1 MADHSTEFQT
11 ATRLTHAGRKGKR
24 HHGPVNPPLVRA
36 STMLFP
42 DCASLQEAYGTRR
55 VYGRHGN
62 ETTHALEQALCAAEG
77 AAACLLTPSG
87 LSAITTTLLALLKSG
102 DHLLMTDSAYDPTRH
117 FCDNM
122 LKQMGVETTYYDPLA
137 GADIAALIRPNTKV
151 IFVESP
157 GSLTFE
163 VQDIPAIAAAAHAA
177 GAVVVSDSTWA
188 TPVGWKS
195 FELGVDV
202 SIHAATKYIVGHS
215 DALMGAIL
223 TNAALEAPIRDTYKQ
238 LGLAIGGDDAALALR
253 GLRTMAARLAV
264 HRESAMRVAEW
275 LAAQPEVAEVL
286 YPPMPGAQGH
296 QIWKRDFDPK
306 YACGLMGARFH
317 DDICRQQ
324 VAALIDSTDLFGIGF
339 SWGGYE
345 SLILPTDPSRVRNHR
360 AAQWTAPMIRLHVGL
375 ECVEDLI
382 SDLQQGFDALREQAR
397 LARAA

>member
-1 MADHSTEFQT
+1 
-11 ATRLTHAGRKGKR
+11 
-24 HHGPVNPPLVRA
+24 
-36 STMLFP
+36 
-42 DCASLQEAYGTRR
+42 
-55 VYGRHGN
+55 
-62 ETTHALEQALCAAEG
+62 
-77 AAACLLTPSG
+77 
-87 LSAITTTLLALLKSG
+87 
-102 DHLLMTDSAYDPTRH
+102 
-117 FCDNM
+117 
-122 LKQMGVETTYYDPLA
+122 
-137 GADIAALIRPNTKV
+137 
-151 IFVESP
+151 
-157 GSLTFE
+157 
-163 VQDIPAIAAAAHAA
+163 
-177 GAVVVSDSTWA
+177 
-188 TPVGWKS
+188 
-195 FELGVDV
+195 
-202 SIHAATKYIVGHS
+202 
-215 DALMGAIL
+215 
-223 TNAALEAPIRDTYKQ
+223 
-238 LGLAIGGDDAALALR
+238 
-253 GLRTMAARLAV
+253 MAARLAV

-296 QIWKRDFDPK
+296 EIWKRDFDPK